1 MSAIC
6 CALLSLASVAAS
18 PTGAD
23 ETSAIADAIRR
34 AGDGGSVVLGAGRHF
49 IRGVVPVDGLRD
61 FTLRGETGAV
71 VVVHASATGTLNEC
85 NNAFVVRDCE
95 RFAMENVVFTTD
107 APTSAAGRLVA
118 ADRKAGT
125 FDVRLDSGS
134 CVSGGEHVACID
146 SCAESGMP
154 DRLLEMSGRLR
165 QERGVDGRTV
175 VSVDGVYFSVVA
187 PDTLRFTAPGGPAF
201 DFSRLRL
208 GHRFALRYSLW
219 GGGLVTFLRTRGAA
233 VRDVTVERCNAM
245 AFVVGEG
252 CADFSFKRL
261 SVCPTPGTAFSSNAD
276 GIHVVGLSGTLS
288 LDECLFER
296 LGDDALNVHARA
308 YVVKGGTVPPG
319 LENAPVVVYDPNTFR
334 IKARGTAATL
344 CLSDGDVVADARH
357 FPSVRIR
364 DTICR
369 AMRARGF
376 LVQTGD
382 VLIERCAFRGI
393 GRPAILC
400 APDIERWFE
409 LGPCSGVEIRNS
421 VFDGCDAATPA
432 DSAAAVAFRTSHGV
446 GEKPYPPGVHSG
458 VRIAGNRFT
467 RTRGAAVS
475 LESTSDIELHGNDF
489 DKPNPVRLVKC
500 SGVRQTE

>member
-1 MSAIC
+1 MSALC

-23 ETSAIADAIRR
+23 ETSAIADAVRR

-71 VVVHASATGTLNEC
+71 VVVHASAAGTLNEC

-95 RFAMENVVFTTD
+95 RFAMENLVFTTD

-118 ADRKAGT
+118 ADSKAGT
-125 FDVRLDSGS
+125 FDVRLDAGS
-134 CVSGGEHVACID
+134 RASGGEHVACID

-165 QERGVDGRTV
+165 QERGEAGRTV
-175 VSVDGVYFSVVA
+175 VSVEGVPFAVVA
-187 PDTLRFTAPGGPAF
+187 PDTIRFTAPGGSAF
-201 DFSRLRL
+201 DFSRLRP

-245 AFVVGEG
+245 AVVVGEG

-261 SVCPTPGTAFSSNAD
+261 SVRPAPGAAFSSNAD

-308 YVVKGGTVPPG
+308 FVVKGGRLPSR
-319 LENAPVVVYDPNTFR
+319 LEASPVVVYDPKTFQV
-334 IKARGTAATL
+334 KARGTAATL
-344 CLSDGDVVADARH
+344 CLSDGDIVADARH

-364 DTICR
+364 DTTCR

-382 VLIERCAFRGI
+382 VLIERCSFRDI
-393 GRPAILC
+393 GRSAVLC
-400 APDIERWFE
+400 APDVERWFE
-409 LGPCSGVEIRNS
+409 LGPCSNVEIRDS

-432 DSAAAVAFRTSHGV
+432 DAAAAIAFRASHGV
-446 GEKPYPPGVHSG
+446 GEKSYPPGVHSG
-458 VRIAGNRFT
+458 VRIAGNRFA

-475 LESTSDIELHGNDF
+475 LESTSDVELHGNDF
-489 DKPNPVRLVKC
+489 DTPNPVRLMRC
-500 SGVRQTE
+500 SGVRQTK